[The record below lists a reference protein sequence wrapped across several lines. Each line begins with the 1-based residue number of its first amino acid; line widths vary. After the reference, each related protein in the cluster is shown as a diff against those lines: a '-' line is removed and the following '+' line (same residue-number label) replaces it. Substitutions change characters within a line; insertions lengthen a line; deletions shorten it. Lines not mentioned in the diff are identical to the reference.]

1 MHHNDKAEFV
11 SLVTDALA
19 YYRQPVSEF
28 TLLVWVQACQGFT
41 IEQVRKAMTAH
52 AMDPDR
58 GQFPPKVADI
68 VRQLGGTT
76 TDRAQL
82 AWGKALE
89 AAARVGAYTD
99 VVFDDPAIHAAIEDM
114 GGWVKF
120 CRTESEDLSYVQHR
134 FCECHKAYTGRGEFQ
149 YPRVLGGDRG
159 PDELYAKRGLNPPKP
174 ALIGDPQAAKIVY
187 ESGGVGGKTLVTFQH
202 VADAIQLKR
211 IER

>member
-1 MHHNDKAEFV
+1 MHPNEKPEFV

-28 TLLVWVQACQGFT
+28 TLLVWMQACQGFSL
-41 IEQVRKAMTAH
+41 EQVRKAMTAH

-120 CRTESEDLSYVQHR
+120 CRTESKDLSYVQHR
-134 FCECHKAYTGRGEFQ
+134 FCECHKAYVGRGEFQ

-159 PDELYAKRGLNPPKP
+159 PDELYAKRGLKPPMP
-174 ALIGDPQAAKIVY
+174 ALIGDPQSARIVY
-187 ESGGVGGKTLVTFQH
+187 ESGGTSGKTLVTFQH

-211 IER
+211 IEQ